1 MLIKYLIS
9 LIISSIALFGLT
21 SSVYALDTN
30 IPSIF
35 LLEEYKTNNDTGKA
49 QQWFL
54 NHDPRGDIRTD
65 GTNVI
70 KDIRVVNGNI
80 AIATISPNHDNADQ
94 VRIDVFAGNK
104 TNLKTSLES
113 DRNNKPNHSNL
124 SQQGY
129 MLKPNDWRNVE
140 ITEYVK
146 VNELGS
152 GTDNGGKHIE
162 LQARSGIHSSGYD
175 CQGTSYHFN
184 VYDEN
189 GRVKM
194 EKEFK
199 HANNYM
205 TTRTDPE
212 DSHVINNKQHFLL
225 NQGWIGIKMVVHD
238 APNGVKVEGYLNVDS
253 PKDTDSP
260 TNNWIP
266 VLNKTDTG
274 DNWKT
279 KDGKGVCPSS
289 NSNTESGR
297 LINWGGP
304 IVIFRSD
311 NLSDYEWKWASVR
324 EIISEEM

>member
-1 MLIKYLIS
+1 MLIKYIIS
-9 LIISSIALFGLT
+9 LIASLIALFGLT
-21 SSVYALDTN
+21 SIVYALDTN

-35 LLEEYKTNNDTGKA
+35 LLNEFETNNDTGKA

-54 NHDPRGDIRTD
+54 NHDPRDDIRTD
-65 GTNVI
+65 GTKVI
-70 KDIRVVNGNI
+70 KDIRVVNGNTTI
-80 AIATISPNHDNADQ
+80 AAIKPDDNRTEQ
-94 VRIDVFAGNK
+94 VRIDLFAGNK
-104 TNLKTSLES
+104 TDLKKNLAS
-113 DRNNKPNHSNL
+113 DKNNKPNHPQL
-124 SQQGY
+124 SKQGF
-129 MLKPNDWRNVE
+129 MFQPNDWHNVE
-140 ITEYVK
+140 ITEYIK

-152 GTDNGGKHIE
+152 GTKNGGKHIE

-189 GRVKM
+189 GRVKL

-199 HANNYM
+199 HSDNYM
-205 TTRTDPE
+205 TTKMDPE
-212 DSHVINNKQHFLL
+212 VSHIINNNQHFLL
-225 NQGWIGIKMVVHD
+225 NQGWIGIKMVVYD
-238 APNGVKVEGYLNVDS
+238 VPNGVRIEGYLNIDS
-253 PKDTDSP
+253 PKDTDPP

-266 VLNKTDTG
+266 VINTTDTG

-279 KDGKGVCPSS
+279 KDGKGVCPTS

-324 EIISEEM
+324 EIVAENR